1 MSKRAKIKTK
11 KEEIVSYWAKHQSES
26 GLSVDWSEADQRC
39 WRCGNE
45 KTLERCHIIP
55 HSLGGKDAPENL
67 VLLCKRCHAEGPNV
81 VDSEIMWDWIKAY
94 AVPFYTT
101 FWGCKGL
108 REYRFIY
115 GHSFENAL
123 IYIAKHSKT
132 KKDEM
137 EIVEYVKEKV
147 YNPSIK
153 SGIHF
158 GQNYKNT
165 ATLAGIYRMV
175 IKSLANEMSVDIE
188 KMDKEIVERATV
200 WWG

>member
-11 KEEIVSYWAKHQSES
+11 KEEIVSYWAKYQSES
-26 GLSVDWSEADQRC
+26 GLSVDWTEAAQRC

-45 KTLERCHIIP
+45 KKLERCHIIP

-81 VDSEIMWDWIKAY
+81 VDPEIMWDWIRAY
-94 AVPFYTT
+94 AVPVYGA
-101 FWGCKGL
+101 FWSSKGL
-108 REYRFIY
+108 KEYKFIY
-115 GHSFENAL
+115 GHSFVNAL
-123 IYIAKHSKT
+123 MYITEHSKI
-132 KKDEM
+132 KKDKM

-147 YNPSIK
+147 HNPAIK

-158 GQNYKNT
+158 AQNYKNT

-175 IKSLANEMSVDIE
+175 IKSLADEMGVDIK
-188 KMDKEIVERATV
+188 KMDKEIGERTTV

>member
-1 MSKRAKIKTK
+1 MRIKTK
-11 KEEIVSYWAKHQSES
+11 KEEIISYWVKYQDES
-26 GLSVDWSEADQRC
+26 DLSVDWSEADQRC

-45 KTLERCHIIP
+45 KALERCHIIP
-55 HSLGGKDAPENL
+55 DSLGGKDAPENL

-81 VDSEIMWDWIKAY
+81 VDPEIMWDWIKAY
-94 AVPFYTT
+94 AVPFYDT

-115 GHSFENAL
+115 GHSFEKAL
-123 IYIAKHSKT
+123 MYIAEHSKT
-132 KKDEM
+132 KKDKM
-137 EIVEYVKEKV
+137 EIVDYVKDKIH
-147 YNPSIK
+147 NPSIK

-175 IKSLANEMSVDIE
+175 IKSLADEMGVDI
-188 KMDKEIVERATV
+188 KRMDKEIVERTTV